1 VELCPI
7 EEVQMIDFLN
17 YLAGGTLVGLLY
29 ALVALGFVV
38 MYRASKIFNFAQ
50 GELIALSGFLIWS
63 AAHYFGLPP
72 WAAIGVGILGASFVG
87 FLIERI
93 FFDRLVGKSA
103 FSLVMVS
110 LALIVIIRSII
121 LLVWGPNVVAF
132 PAIVP
137 NRPFVYGEILVS
149 RSLVASG
156 FVSVV
161 SICAVAWF
169 FSRTRAGLALTAVC
183 EDHRIAASLGI
194 SVRRSMLVAWAIG
207 SGLSALAVG
216 LFLSGKSLNYQ
227 VSDIGFAALPV
238 ALLSGLESIYGL
250 LLAGVL
256 VGVAQAMAQLFLNPL
271 FGTDVAAIIPY
282 LLILA
287 ILVARPSGLFGWQQI
302 ERV

>member
-1 VELCPI
+1 
-7 EEVQMIDFLN
+7 MIDFVN
-17 YLAGGTLVGLLY
+17 YLAGGALVGLVY

-50 GELIALSGFLIWS
+50 GELIALSGFFIWS
-63 AAHYFGLPP
+63 AAHYFKLSA
-72 WAAIGVGILGASFVG
+72 WAAIALGILGASVVG
-87 FLIERI
+87 FLIERV
-93 FFDRLVGKSA
+93 FFDRLVGKSS

-110 LALIVIIRSII
+110 LALIVIIRGVI
-121 LLVWGPNVVAF
+121 LLSWGPNVVPF

-137 NRPFVYGEILVS
+137 NRPFSFGEVLIS
-149 RSLVASG
+149 KSLVASG
-156 FVSVV
+156 VVSVV

-194 SVRRSMLVAWAIG
+194 SVRRSMVVAWAIG

-250 LLAGVL
+250 LLAGML
-256 VGVAQAMAQLFLNPL
+256 VGIAQAMAQLFLNPL
-271 FGTDVAAIIPY
+271 IGTDVAAIVPY

-287 ILVARPSGLFGWQQI
+287 ILLIRPSGLFGWQSI